1 MVWEKWL
8 RRTEVQRY
16 YFSINILYMRTSDVT
31 LYNKWLAKSFPSTP
45 FPVISLFRFLL
56 QAAGD
61 RFYVPDAMNYSVKG
75 AL

>member
-1 MVWEKWL
+1 
-8 RRTEVQRY
+8 
-16 YFSINILYMRTSDVT
+16 MRTSDVT
-31 LYNKWLAKSFPSTP
+31 LYNKWLEKSFPSTP